1 MALMT
6 VVLFFSLILSLLLFI
21 GIIFLQ
27 IFLSRKENK
36 WVGLILPILSF
47 LFSLSYPLNI
57 PKFTAITN
65 IIHIL
70 LIWLI
75 SNIPTFILLFVYF
88 LYRKKQNKKKQIE
101 KMNIQDL

>member
-1 MALMT
+1 MAIMT
-6 VVLFFSLILSLLLFI
+6 FMVCFILILSFALFV
-21 GIIFLQ
+21 GIVFLQ

-75 SNIPTFILLFVYF
+75 SNIPTIILLIVYF
-88 LYRKKQNKKKQIE
+88 VCKEKQHKKKQIE